1 MTPASQMEFAEH
13 ATVEATTDD
22 LDCSE
27 VIFLP
32 QSEPIPQQFWSMAQG
47 WIPVVGRDIVACLFS
62 RDWQVIYGL
71 PLVIQWPYAFYPRSY
86 YVVV

>member
-13 ATVEATTDD
+13 TTIDATDD

-62 RDWQVIYGL
+62 RDWQVIDDL
-71 PLVIQWPYAFYPRSY
+71 PLVIHWLFCLLPW
-86 YVVV
+86 

>member
-13 ATVEATTDD
+13 TTIDATDD

-62 RDWQVIYGL
+62 RDWQVIYEL
-71 PLVIQWPYAFYPRSY
+71 PLVIHWVFCLLPCGS
-86 YVVV
+86 YVVG

>member
-1 MTPASQMEFAEH
+1 MTPASQMECVEH
-13 ATVEATTDD
+13 ATVDDD

-71 PLVIQWPYAFYPRSY
+71 PLVIQWRVYAFYPRSY
-86 YVVV
+86 VVV

>member
-1 MTPASQMEFAEH
+1 MEFVEH
-13 ATVEATTDD
+13 TTIDAPGD

-62 RDWQVIYGL
+62 RDWQVIYEL
-71 PLVIQWPYAFYPRSY
+71 PFVIHWLFCLLPCGS
-86 YVVV
+86 YVVG

>member
-1 MTPASQMEFAEH
+1 MTPGSQMEFAEH
-13 ATVEATTDD
+13 TTIDATDD

-71 PLVIQWPYAFYPRSY
+71 PLVIHWLFAFYPGS
-86 YVVV
+86 YVVG

>member
-13 ATVEATTDD
+13 TTIDATDD

-62 RDWQVIYGL
+62 RDWQVIYEL
-71 PLVIQWPYAFYPRSY
+71 PLVIQWLFCLLPW
-86 YVVV
+86 